1 MQVGHAYL
9 CVSGSDRINNDLPGT
24 AHSMTVASF
33 APAVST
39 PQITRTITS
48 LSLLRNSPA
57 GAVTV
62 VTLGPGVCPSHAHT
76 ILPAPKPL
84 HRSLLM
90 QPNIPLRYGVA
101 ISLLCKTTR
110 IACPSLLS
118 CAIV

>member
-1 MQVGHAYL
+1 
-9 CVSGSDRINNDLPGT
+9 
-24 AHSMTVASF
+24 MTVASF

-39 PQITRTITS
+39 PQITQTITS
-48 LSLLRNSPA
+48 LSLLRNSPV

-62 VTLGPGVCPSHAHT
+62 VTLGPGACPSHAHT
-76 ILPAPKPL
+76 ILPAPKPP

-101 ISLLCKTTR
+101 ISLLCKITR
-110 IACPSLLS
+110 IAYPSLLS